1 MIQMMWMMRI
11 SLCNHRRRKAKR
23 DNTCQVVYWSL
34 HFTDYNRYQHH
45 HSQEAG
51 CGEVEDEY
59 LGVSI
64 GDGGADDDDHE
75 YDEDEG
81 QCWYLGVTTGDGARQ
96 KEMRL
101 QMMMIVSMMRMRI
114 NVGILV

>member
-1 MIQMMWMMRI
+1 MIQMMRMIQMMWMMRI

-59 LGVSI
+59 LGVST
-64 GDGGADDDDHE
+64 GDGG
-75 YDEDEG
+75 
-81 QCWYLGVTTGDGARQ
+81 RQ

-101 QMMMIVSMMRMRI
+101 WMMMIMTMMRMRV